1 MNKGQD
7 VRIDLFK
14 SNGDPK
20 ESSKQGRRCARVSI
34 FGCYKV
40 HFWDERHRLLPFP
53 SSLGVSSVI
62 LLAINYAV
70 FSPSSSGLSSFL
82 SLSLFLYLLSSLQN
96 LPRPKYPSKRSRPG
110 LPDDVSPK
118 IFTGMSSQLT
128 YLPLSAFG
136 R

>member
-1 MNKGQD
+1 MNKGQN

-34 FGCYKV
+34 FGCYKI
-40 HFWDERHRLLPFP
+40 HFWDERHGLLPFP

-70 FSPSSSGLSSFL
+70 FSSNSPDLSSFL
-82 SLSLFLYLLSSLQN
+82 FLILSSSVSFLRRRICHVPNILQN
-96 LPRPKYPSKRSRPG
+96 DPGRDSRTTYRRKFSRECR
-110 LPDDVSPK
+110 VS
-118 IFTGMSSQLT
+118 
-128 YLPLSAFG
+128 
-136 R
+136 